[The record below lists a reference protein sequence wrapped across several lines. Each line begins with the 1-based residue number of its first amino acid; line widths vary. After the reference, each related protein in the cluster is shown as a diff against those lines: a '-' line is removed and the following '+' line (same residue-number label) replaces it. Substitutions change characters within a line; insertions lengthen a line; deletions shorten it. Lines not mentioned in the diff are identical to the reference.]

1 MSDSYHPDN
10 SRVSPDK
17 LSDFIRDQ
25 LDPDLNSVPGIGP
38 AAINILSDEGITT
51 TYQLVGKFLSFKDK
65 DIGAIE
71 HVERFY
77 QWLCALKISAGH
89 RAGTVHCLAEK
100 LNIWYP
106 GLYDASAYD

>member
-25 LDPDLNSVPGIGP
+25 LDPELN
-38 AAINILSDEGITT
+38 T
-51 TYQLVGKFLSFKDK
+51 
-65 DIGAIE
+65 
-71 HVERFY
+71 
-77 QWLCALKISAGH
+77 ALKISAGH